1 MLFLGGFRLLFL
13 LPLLGFAGLL
23 MLLLGGFRRLLW
35 LPLLRVPLLWVPLL
49 RVPLLW
55 LSLLRVPLWRFAW
68 LLFLLLVLCVGR
80 SNSSEEQAQD
90 PCADSECHWHIVSP
104 SDTLAEMSLLTW
116 KNA

>member
-13 LPLLGFAGLL
+13 LPLLRFAGLL
-23 MLLLGGFRRLLW
+23 MLLLGGVRRLLW
-35 LPLLRVPLLWVPLL
+35 VPLLRVPLLWVPLL

-55 LSLLRVPLWRFAW
+55 LPLLRFAW